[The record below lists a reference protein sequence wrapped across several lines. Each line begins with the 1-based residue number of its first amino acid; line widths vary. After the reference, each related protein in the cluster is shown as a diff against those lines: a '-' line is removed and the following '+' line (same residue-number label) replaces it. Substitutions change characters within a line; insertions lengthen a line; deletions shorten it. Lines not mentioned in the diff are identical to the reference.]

1 MPEIIPDIQ
10 SKQIGG
16 SPGFASMD
24 RKLRKACGDFES
36 IFIHYLL
43 KSAQNALPESGIFDN
58 RPESKIYKS
67 MAYEA
72 IARTIAT
79 GRGIGLGEL
88 LYERLRGDLKP

>member
-16 SPGFASMD
+16 SPGFASKD

-43 KSAQNALPESGIFDN
+43 KSAQKALPESGIFDN